1 MDLGSLY
8 YTPLAIMY
16 CGMDELTLREEA
28 SFTAFQTMLESPL
41 LSSIRLQ

>member
-1 MDLGSLY
+1 MDLGSLH
-8 YTPLAIMY
+8 YTPLAIIH
-16 CGMDELTLREEA
+16 CGIHELRLFEEA